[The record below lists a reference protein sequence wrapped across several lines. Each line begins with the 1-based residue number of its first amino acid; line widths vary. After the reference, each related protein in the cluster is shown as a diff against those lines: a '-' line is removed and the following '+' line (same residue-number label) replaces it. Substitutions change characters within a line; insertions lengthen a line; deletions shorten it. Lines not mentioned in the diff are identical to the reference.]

1 MECGELGML
10 NGKDGFLVNADI
22 NRARKRLSIIS
33 VYEDHLTEEA
43 RAHDEGKYAVRNCTG
58 RQKRLVSYY
67 KVFRYIF
74 GKGTH
79 GVRRKLPACVCNVV
93 QRWYP
98 DDKHDEEYQ
107 ARSRPARSSTT
118 STTLSTG
125 GTKNRH
131 CRHR

>member
-1 MECGELGML
+1 MPPL
-10 NGKDGFLVNADI
+10 NVPVLNTSAP
-22 NRARKRLSIIS
+22 
-33 VYEDHLTEEA
+33 LT
-43 RAHDEGKYAVRNCTG
+43 KYAVRNCTG

-107 ARSRPARSSTT
+107 RQIEAGEVEYN
-118 STTLSTG
+118 LDDIIDWG
-125 GTKNRH
+125 H
-131 CRHR
+131 